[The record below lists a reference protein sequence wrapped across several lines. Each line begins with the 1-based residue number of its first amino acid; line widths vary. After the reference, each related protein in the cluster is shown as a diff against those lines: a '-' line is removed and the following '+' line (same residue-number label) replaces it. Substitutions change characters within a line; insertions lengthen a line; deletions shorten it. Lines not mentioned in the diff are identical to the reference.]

1 MSKLLKPFTEIDEQI
16 RILQDK
22 DLEVSDIEDVYIK
35 LLHHNYYTVVNGYKS
50 PFLDRESSNERYIS
64 GTSFNEVFALY
75 TFDCNLRSL
84 LLEYILKAEHE
95 LKSVIS
101 HYFAKKHQEEKYPD
115 YLDIKNFDI
124 RKDGTLPPKK
134 EKLYEK
140 LRNDIETELK
150 KQQTKHNQMLEH
162 YNRDYK
168 NIPPW
173 ILVSIFSFGMLR
185 CFYSCLNNKDQN
197 DIARVFSLAPERLD
211 DYLGALN
218 TYRNSCAHDERIY
231 NKPLRSKVVRKDANE
246 VKREYSRVYIVI
258 LILKDLLD
266 ASTFMSFYSK
276 LDDYIS
282 ELERNL
288 KSIQVD
294 KILYAM
300 GMPLD
305 KSVRKAELG
314 PLARGSALSDQEFH
328 DVLVHYIM
336 PILPIT
342 AKLVPVSDKDP
353 MLINSACKL
362 VEYKNNT
369 LYFAQASNSTFVYC
383 THLCEVILTA
393 SQVEDIEAHLTALI
407 DYIHIFWNLSNL
419 SAYGRDKVAIAFPTL
434 CEQAYEL
441 TICSL
446 MCKKDSLL
454 AAKEYAKDY
463 QAYKQRIG
471 QEPKEKRAEL
481 TASIRSKEND
491 LKKVIE
497 REGIAEKTLYGILS
511 QIEVWATKTYEGQK
525 KTFGIVLCTDQF
537 PSDGDTFDYVEF
549 LKSDYSATIND
560 GIYSAVE
567 LYADGSFKEHLNI
580 NTPCQ
585 DRLPSIPYPFSNFAK
600 LCEKNKIGVLLTSS
614 SDILIINNSKLCYT
628 RHNGNWLRCMADKII
643 DQIEKE
649 VDLESREQAEV
660 IYQAVVDVS
669 YSRGGACIGIVNT
682 NDLPPDLNDMVKA
695 GLLSNEQLTGKLL
708 ALKTMISTKNGSNLQ
723 PKSFYEL
730 DRALRRELLELDG
743 AMVLSSNGTIHV
755 IGTIIKL
762 AGSGSD
768 GGGRTAA
775 AMQLSEYGLAIK
787 VSQDGYVQIFKNRK
801 AILEIM
807 T

>member
-1 MSKLLKPFTEIDEQI
+1 MSKLLKPFTEIDQQI
-16 RILQDK
+16 RILQARN
-22 DLEVSDIEDVYIK
+22 LEISDIEDVYTK
-35 LLHHNYYTVVNGYKS
+35 LLHHNYYTVINGYKS
-50 PFLDRESSNERYIS
+50 PFLDRDSSQELYIP

-75 TFDCNLRSL
+75 SFDCNLRAL

-95 LKSVIS
+95 LRSVIS
-101 HYFAKKHQEEKYPD
+101 HHFAKKHQEEKYPD

-140 LRNDIETELK
+140 LRTDIKEELK
-150 KQQTKHNQMLEH
+150 KQQSKNNQMIEH

-185 CFYSCLNNKDQN
+185 CFYSCLSNKDQN
-197 DIARVFSLAPERLD
+197 DIARVFGLAPEKLD

-231 NKPLRSKVVRKDANE
+231 NKPLRSKVVRKDVNE

-294 KILYAM
+294 KILNAM
-300 GMPLD
+300 GMPSD

-314 PLARGSALSDQEFH
+314 PLARGSALSDQEFY
-328 DVLVHYIM
+328 DVLIRYII
-336 PILPIT
+336 PILPINAT
-342 AKLVPVSDKDP
+342 LTTVSTEDP
-353 MLINSACKL
+353 MIINSACKL

-369 LYFAQASNSTFVYC
+369 LYFAQASNSTFTYC
-383 THLCEVILTA
+383 THLDGVPLTA
-393 SQVEDIEAHLTALI
+393 IQVEDIEIHLTTLI

-454 AAKEYAKDY
+454 AAREYAEDY
-463 QAYKQRIG
+463 QAYKQHIG
-471 QEPKEKRAEL
+471 QESKGNRAAL
-481 TASIRSKEND
+481 TASIRNKENN
-491 LKKVIE
+491 LKKIIE
-497 REGIAEKTLYGILS
+497 REGVAEKTLYGILS
-511 QIEVWATKTYEGQK
+511 QIEAWATKTYEGQK
-525 KTFGIVLCTDQF
+525 KTFGIVLCTDQY
-537 PSDGDTFDYVEF
+537 PSSGHTFDYVEF

-580 NTPCQ
+580 NNPCL
-585 DRLPSIPYPFSNFAK
+585 DRFPSIPYPFSNFAK
-600 LCEKNKIGVLLTSS
+600 LCEKNKIGVLLTNS
-614 SDILIINNSKLCYT
+614 SDILIINDSKLCYT

-649 VDLESREQAEV
+649 VNLESREQAEV

-682 NDLPPDLNDMVKA
+682 HDLPTELHDMVKA

-708 ALKTMISTKNGSNLQ
+708 ALKTMISTQSGANLQ

-743 AMVLSSNGTIHV
+743 AMVLSSDGKIHV

-801 AILEIM
+801 PILEIM